1 MPDELPGL
9 QCLLYQ
15 SLSLSLM
22 LTWIILMTNDITR
35 NFPTALIKF
44 DWVCYCHFKM
54 MICLWSEVFANYV
67 TWNFKG
73 FKLQKQEKTDF
84 LNFSQFKRFS
94 GFFIVLVI
102 FFDFDYLLVVF
113 FYIALFDDCN
123 IFRLTHMIVQNIQ
136 KLIFEDTVTSA

>member
-1 MPDELPGL
+1 
-9 QCLLYQ
+9 
-15 SLSLSLM
+15 
-22 LTWIILMTNDITR
+22 
-35 NFPTALIKF
+35 
-44 DWVCYCHFKM
+44 

-94 GFFIVLVI
+94 GVFIVLVI
-102 FFDFDYLLVVF
+102 FFDFDYLLVIF

-123 IFRLTHMIVQNIQ
+123 IFRLRHMIVQNIQ